1 MATKW
6 KNIIETGKRLLKQHW
21 QVLVSVMLAGCGIFT
36 FYILIAYR
44 TYYPTEKILYF
55 GILGNILLG
64 SGTAYLLEKGL
75 NRKYQNWIPKED
87 AYYREWRAEMK
98 KMEHLLQVIGILAF
112 AAAGIFFVLQSK
124 FREYWSWYY
133 NYAAGY
139 V

>member
-98 KMEHLLQVIGILAF
+98 KIGASSSSDRYSGICSSKYLLC
-112 AAAGIFFVLQSK
+112 AA
-124 FREYWSWYY
+124 E
-133 NYAAGY
+133 
-139 V
+139 

>member
-1 MATKW
+1 MSCW
-6 KNIIETGKRLLKQHW
+6 QDVGFYLLYSDRLSNL
-21 QVLVSVMLAGCGIFT
+21 LSN
-36 FYILIAYR
+36 R
-44 TYYPTEKILYF
+44 KILYF

-112 AAAGIFFVLQSK
+112 AAASIFFVLQSK
-124 FREYWSWYY
+124 FRVLELVLQLCCRLCDALYSIDSVYGV
-133 NYAAGY
+133 AVCAPT